1 MEKFIIEMQV
11 KINGEFL
18 KHYHQNITEQKGKE
32 AMNVYVENIT
42 SKKSEAKIFY
52 DEDEAKR
59 VAIMFEKENLQIS
72 KVIPL

>member
-11 KINGEFL
+11 KINGKFE
-18 KHYHQNITEQKGKE
+18 KHYHQNITEQKNKE
-32 AMNVYVENIT
+32 AMNVYVEHIT
-42 SKKSEAKIFY
+42 SKKREAKIFY

-59 VAIMFEKENLQIS
+59 VAIMFEQENLKIS